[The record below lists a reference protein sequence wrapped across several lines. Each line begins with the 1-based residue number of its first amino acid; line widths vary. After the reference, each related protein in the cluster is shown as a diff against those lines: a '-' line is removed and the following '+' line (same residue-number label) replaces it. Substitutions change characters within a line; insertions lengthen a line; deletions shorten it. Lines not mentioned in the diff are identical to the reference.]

1 MFSNR
6 QSFRR
11 GPRAST
17 RHHRCTNRSGRSART
32 RFGRAGFQPR
42 REPVGSTLQSTG
54 ATRPPFGGL
63 FAEPSDRF
71 AQADPVRLFPV
82 SIFDFPSSAVAFL
95 IRYQQLEINVN
106 HSKQST
112 ETISN
117 PQNPRYLETKKGA
130 IPRRKKR
137 SVRMTTGTE
146 ATAKANQG
154 CPAEAG
160 RFRRNDSRLAFI
172 LPEAL
177 WGRFE
182 SAGSKG
188 ARGCTILLF
197 SLLRGMVTGND

>member
-1 MFSNR
+1 VFSNR

-11 GPRAST
+11 GPSASA
-17 RHHRCTNRSGRSART
+17 RHRCTNRYGRSARR
-32 RFGRAGFQPR
+32 RFERAGFQPR

-63 FAEPSDRF
+63 FAEPSDRL
-71 AQADPVRLFPV
+71 AQADAVRHFPV

-95 IRYQQLEINVN
+95 IRYQQLEFNVN

-117 PQNPRYLETKKGA
+117 PQNPRYLETKEGA

-146 ATAKANQG
+146 ATARANQG

-160 RFRRNDSRLAFI
+160 RYRRNDSRLAFI
-172 LPEAL
+172 LREEL

-188 ARGCTILLF
+188 ARGCTILF
-197 SLLRGMVTGND
+197 SLLRGMVTGDD

>member
-11 GPRAST
+11 GPRASA
-17 RHHRCTNRSGRSART
+17 RHHRCTNRSGRSVRR
-32 RFGRAGFQPR
+32 RFGRAGSQPC
-42 REPVGSTLQSTG
+42 REPVGSTLQSIG

-63 FAEPSDRF
+63 FAGPSDRF
-71 AQADPVRLFPV
+71 AQAGPVRDFPF
-82 SIFDFPSSAVAFL
+82 SIFDFPFSAVAFL
-95 IRYQQLEINVN
+95 IRYQQLEFNVN

-130 IPRRKKR
+130 IPPRQKR
-137 SVRMTTGTE
+137 SVRMTTRTE
-146 ATAKANQG
+146 ATARANQG

-160 RFRRNDSRLAFI
+160 RYRPNDSRLAFI
-172 LPEAL
+172 LPEQL

-182 SAGSKG
+182 GAGSKG
-188 ARGCTILLF
+188 ARGCTILF
-197 SLLRGMVTGND
+197 SLLRRMVTDDD

>member
-11 GPRAST
+11 GPRASA
-17 RHHRCTNRSGRSART
+17 RHHRCTNRSGRSAR
-32 RFGRAGFQPR
+32 RRVARAGFQPR
-42 REPVGSTLQSTG
+42 LGPVGSTRQSTG

-71 AQADPVRLFPV
+71 AQAGPVPHFRV

-95 IRYQQLEINVN
+95 IRYQQLEFNVN

-112 ETISN
+112 KTISN
-117 PQNPRYLETKKGA
+117 PQNPRYLETKEAA
-130 IPRRKKR
+130 ISRRKKR

-146 ATAKANQG
+146 ATARANQR

-160 RFRRNDSRLAFI
+160 RYRRNDSRLAFI
-172 LPEAL
+172 LRDEL

-188 ARGCTILLF
+188 ARGCTKLF
-197 SLLRGMVTGND
+197 PLLRRMVTGDD

>member
-1 MFSNR
+1 VFSNR
-6 QSFRR
+6 QSFPR
-11 GPRAST
+11 GPRASA
-17 RHHRCTNRSGRSART
+17 RHHRCTNRSGRSARR

-42 REPVGSTLQSTG
+42 REPVGSTRQSTG

-71 AQADPVRLFPV
+71 AQADPVRHFPF

-95 IRYQQLEINVN
+95 IRYQQLEFNVN

-117 PQNPRYLETKKGA
+117 PQNPRYLETKEAA

-137 SVRMTTGTE
+137 SVRTTTGTA
-146 ATAKANQG
+146 ATARANQG
-154 CPAEAG
+154 RPAEAG
-160 RFRRNDSRLAFI
+160 RYRRNDSRLAFI
-172 LPEAL
+172 LRDEL

-188 ARGCTILLF
+188 ARGRTILF
-197 SLLRGMVTGND
+197 SLLRRMVTSND

>member
-54 ATRPPFGGL
+54 STRPPFGGL

-130 IPRRKKR
+130 IPRPKKH
-137 SVRMTTGTE
+137 SVRMTSRTG
-146 ATAKANQG
+146 ATARANQG

-160 RFRRNDSRLAFI
+160 RYRFNDSRLAFI
-172 LPEAL
+172 LPGAL

-182 SAGSKG
+182 GAGSKG
-188 ARGCTILLF
+188 ARGCTILF
-197 SLLRGMVTGND
+197 SLLRRMVTDDD

>member
-6 QSFRR
+6 QSFPR
-11 GPRAST
+11 GPRASA
-17 RHHRCTNRSGRSART
+17 RHHRCTNRSGRSARR
-32 RFGRAGFQPR
+32 RFGSAGFQPR
-42 REPVGSTLQSTG
+42 REPIGSPRQSTG

-71 AQADPVRLFPV
+71 AQADPIRHFPV
-82 SIFDFPSSAVAFL
+82 SIFDFPSFAVAFL
-95 IRYQQLEINVN
+95 IRYRQLEFNVN

-117 PQNPRYLETKKGA
+117 PQNPRYLETKEGV
-130 IPRRKKR
+130 IRRRKKHP
-137 SVRMTTGTE
+137 VRMTTRTG
-146 ATAKANQG
+146 ATARANQG

-160 RFRRNDSRLAFI
+160 RYRRNDSRLAFI
-172 LPEAL
+172 LPEEL

-188 ARGCTILLF
+188 ARGCTILF
-197 SLLRGMVTGND
+197 SLLRRMVTGDD

>member
-42 REPVGSTLQSTG
+42 RDPVGSTLQSTG
-54 ATRPPFGGL
+54 ATPPPFGGP
-63 FAEPSDRF
+63 FAEPSDRY
-71 AQADPVRLFPV
+71 AQADPARHFPV
-82 SIFDFPSSAVAFL
+82 SIFDLPSFAVAFL
-95 IRYQQLEINVN
+95 IRYQQLEFNVN

-117 PQNPRYLETKKGA
+117 PQNSRYLETKRGA
-130 IPRRKKR
+130 ISRRKKP
-137 SVRMTTGTE
+137 SARMTSRTE
-146 ATAKANQG
+146 ATARPNQG

-160 RFRRNDSRLAFI
+160 RYRRNDSRLAFI
-172 LPEAL
+172 LPEQL

-182 SAGSKG
+182 GAGSKG
-188 ARGCTILLF
+188 ARGCTILF
-197 SLLRGMVTGND
+197 